1 MPNNQA
7 PPGVGIREC
16 SPSALQTGNKWS
28 LGIVVEVDG
37 PDVLFH
43 HKAGE
48 PECDW
53 HAFDDVSLDLAD
65 PTGFMHGVWAVAE
78 RQGLRL
84 PAQSRLVHR
93 SGPTWKIE
101 TPPDG
106 PQGERS
112 FVIFSASQAAG
123 SLAVIVPEL
132 RDIPNEQPQQALA
145 AIMRHVFGGDNA

>member
-7 PPGVGIREC
+7 PPGVGIRRG
-16 SPSALQTGNKWS
+16 SPVLPGR
-28 LGIVVEVDG
+28 GVVISPGSKMISVARRDG
-37 PDVLFH
+37 CLFDESPKH
-43 HKAGE
+43 Y
-48 PECDW
+48 
-53 HAFDDVSLDLAD
+53 SLDLTD
-65 PTGFMHGVWAVAE
+65 PTGRIHGVWAVAE

-93 SGPTWKIE
+93 SGSTWKIE

-145 AIMRHVFGGDNA
+145 AIMRHVFGDDNAK

>member
-1 MPNNQA
+1 MISVA
-7 PPGVGIREC
+7 RRDGCLFDE
-16 SPSALQTGNKWS
+16 SPK
-28 LGIVVEVDG
+28 
-37 PDVLFH
+37 H
-43 HKAGE
+43 Y
-48 PECDW
+48 
-53 HAFDDVSLDLAD
+53 SLDLTD

-93 SGPTWKIE
+93 SGSTWKIE

-145 AIMRHVFGGDNA
+145 AIMRHAYEVTG